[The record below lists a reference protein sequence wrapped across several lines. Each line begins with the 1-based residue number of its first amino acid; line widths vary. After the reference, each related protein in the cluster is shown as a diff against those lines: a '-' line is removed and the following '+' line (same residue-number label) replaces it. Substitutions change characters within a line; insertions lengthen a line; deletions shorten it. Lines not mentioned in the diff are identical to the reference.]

1 MIIIFCPNCGNQIND
16 NEKFCS
22 KCGNQ
27 IKRDSQDNNE
37 QMKQSEKTTSD
48 NVSQNVDTEKN
59 YTKYKYIGIFIAV
72 ILLLGLVPFG
82 TYSYFAHKDT
92 KQVEQNVTVEQNK
105 ENTASEDK
113 NNAVKEDVKQP
124 VEDIVN
130 LEYTQNKKFIQG
142 ENQVAYFPDSKI
154 YFQNSKIYFQKVV
167 KNYSAMLDDK
177 NQVLMNFYVNTTM
190 PDISIKEIKLANSD
204 KLFYEVICTAGAH
217 AKLEGYWLVGK
228 KDDKWTVFISMDNL
242 KSFGINPDKYY
253 NMNNKIVNGKLIIN
267 CFHLEVPEGKS
278 MAEGK
283 KVDDCYV
290 KVDWNN
296 NKQTFRMY

>member
-27 IKRDSQDNNE
+27 IKQDSQDNNE
-37 QMKQSEKTTSD
+37 QMKQSEKTIS
-48 NVSQNVDTEKN
+48 NNISQNVDIEKN

-72 ILLLGLVPFG
+72 ILLLGLVSFG
-82 TYSYFAHKDT
+82 AYSYFAHKDT
-92 KQVEQNVTVEQNK
+92 KQVEQNVTIEQNK

-130 LEYTQNKKFIQG
+130 LEYTQNKKFIQD

-154 YFQNSKIYFQKVV
+154 YFQKVG
-167 KNYSAMLDDK
+167 KSAMLDDK

-228 KDDKWTVFISMDNL
+228 KDGEWTVFISIDNL

-278 MAEGK
+278 MAKGK
-283 KVDDCYV
+283 KIDDCYI
-290 KVDWNN
+290 KVDWDN
-296 NKQTFRMY
+296 NKQTFRIY

>member
-1 MIIIFCPNCGNQIND
+1 M
-16 NEKFCS
+16 
-22 KCGNQ
+22 
-27 IKRDSQDNNE
+27 
-37 QMKQSEKTTSD
+37 
-48 NVSQNVDTEKN
+48 
-59 YTKYKYIGIFIAV
+59 
-72 ILLLGLVPFG
+72 VPFG
-82 TYSYFAHKDT
+82 AYSYFAHKDT

-154 YFQNSKIYFQKVV
+154 YFQKVG
-167 KNYSAMLDDK
+167 KNYSSMLDDK

-228 KDDKWTVFISMDNL
+228 KDGEWTVFISIDNL

-278 MAEGK
+278 MAKGK
-283 KVDDCYV
+283 KIDDCYI
-290 KVDWNN
+290 KVDWDN
-296 NKQTFRMY
+296 NKQTFRIY

>member
-27 IKRDSQDNNE
+27 IKQNSQDNNE

-82 TYSYFAHKDT
+82 AYSYFAHKDT
-92 KQVEQNVTVEQNK
+92 KQVEQNVTIEQNK
-105 ENTASEDK
+105 ENTA
-113 NNAVKEDVKQP
+113 NAVKEDVKQP

-130 LEYTQNKKFIQG
+130 LEYTQNKKFIQN

-154 YFQNSKIYFQKVV
+154 YFQKVG
-167 KNYSAMLDDK
+167 KSAMLDDK

-228 KDDKWTVFISMDNL
+228 KDGEWTVFISIDNL
-242 KSFGINPDKYY
+242 KSFGINLDKYY

-278 MAEGK
+278 MAKGK
-283 KVDDCYV
+283 KIDDCYI
-290 KVDWNN
+290 KVDWDN
-296 NKQTFRMY
+296 NKQTFRIY

>member
-27 IKRDSQDNNE
+27 IKQDNNE
-37 QMKQSEKTTSD
+37 QMKQSEKTISD
-48 NVSQNVDTEKN
+48 NVSQNVDAQKS

-82 TYSYFAHKDT
+82 AYSYFAHKDT

-130 LEYTQNKKFIQG
+130 LEYTQNKKFIQD

-154 YFQNSKIYFQKVV
+154 YFQKVG
-167 KNYSAMLDDK
+167 KSAMLDDK

-217 AKLEGYWLVGK
+217 AKLEGYWLIGK
-228 KDDKWTVFISMDNL
+228 KDGEWTVFISMDNL

-283 KVDDCYV
+283 KIDDCYV
-290 KVDWNN
+290 KVDWDN

>member
-27 IKRDSQDNNE
+27 IKQNSQDNNE
-37 QMKQSEKTTSD
+37 QMKQSEKTTRD
-48 NVSQNVDTEKN
+48 NISQNVDTEKN

-82 TYSYFAHKDT
+82 AYSYFAHKDT

-130 LEYTQNKKFIQG
+130 LEYTQNKKFIQD

-154 YFQNSKIYFQKVV
+154 YFQKVG
-167 KNYSAMLDDK
+167 KSAMLDDK

-228 KDDKWTVFISMDNL
+228 KDGEWTVFISIDNL

-278 MAEGK
+278 MAKDK
-283 KVDDCYV
+283 KSMIVI
-290 KVDWNN
+290 
-296 NKQTFRMY
+296 

>member
-82 TYSYFAHKDT
+82 AYSYFAHKDT

-154 YFQNSKIYFQKVV
+154 YFQKVG

-267 CFHLEVPEGKS
+267 CFHLEVSEGKS
-278 MAEGK
+278 MAKGK
-283 KVDDCYV
+283 KIDDCYI
-290 KVDWNN
+290 KVDWDN

>member
-27 IKRDSQDNNE
+27 IKQDSQDNNE
-37 QMKQSEKTTSD
+37 QMKQSEKTTRD
-48 NVSQNVDTEKN
+48 NISQNVDTEKN

-82 TYSYFAHKDT
+82 AYSYFAHKDT

-130 LEYTQNKKFIQG
+130 LEYTQNDKFILG
-142 ENQVAYFPDSKI
+142 DKEVAYFPSSKI
-154 YFQNSKIYFQKVV
+154 SF
-167 KNYSAMLDDK
+167 KNVDNNCSVMLDDK
-177 NQVLMNFYVNTTM
+177 NQVLMNFYTNRDV
-190 PDISIKEIKLANSD
+190 PDLR
-204 KLFYEVICTAGAH
+204 
-217 AKLEGYWLVGK
+217 
-228 KDDKWTVFISMDNL
+228 L
-242 KSFGINPDKYY
+242 K
-253 NMNNKIVNGKLIIN
+253 
-267 CFHLEVPEGKS
+267 
-278 MAEGK
+278 
-283 KVDDCYV
+283 
-290 KVDWNN
+290 
-296 NKQTFRMY
+296 R

>member
-1 MIIIFCPNCGNQIND
+1 
-16 NEKFCS
+16 
-22 KCGNQ
+22 
-27 IKRDSQDNNE
+27 
-37 QMKQSEKTTSD
+37 MK
-48 NVSQNVDTEKN
+48 
-59 YTKYKYIGIFIAV
+59 I
-72 ILLLGLVPFG
+72 
-82 TYSYFAHKDT
+82 
-92 KQVEQNVTVEQNK
+92 
-105 ENTASEDK
+105 
-113 NNAVKEDVKQP
+113 NAVKEDVKQP

-154 YFQNSKIYFQKVV
+154 YFQKVG
-167 KNYSAMLDDK
+167 KSAMLDDK

-228 KDDKWTVFISMDNL
+228 KDGEWTVFISIDNL

-278 MAEGK
+278 MAKGK
-283 KVDDCYV
+283 KIDDCYI
-290 KVDWNN
+290 KVDWDN
-296 NKQTFRMY
+296 NKQTFRIY

>member
-27 IKRDSQDNNE
+27 IKQNSQDNNE
-37 QMKQSEKTTSD
+37 QMKQSEKTTRD
-48 NVSQNVDTEKN
+48 NISQNVDTEKN

-82 TYSYFAHKDT
+82 AYSYFAHKDT

-130 LEYTQNKKFIQG
+130 LEYTQNKKFIQD

-154 YFQNSKIYFQKVV
+154 YFQKVG
-167 KNYSAMLDDK
+167 KSAMLDDK

-228 KDDKWTVFISMDNL
+228 KDGEWTVFIFIDNL

-278 MAEGK
+278 MAKGK
-283 KVDDCYV
+283 KIDDCYI
-290 KVDWNN
+290 KVDWDN
-296 NKQTFRMY
+296 NKQTFRIY

>member
-27 IKRDSQDNNE
+27 IKQNSQDNNE

-48 NVSQNVDTEKN
+48 NISQNVDTEKK

-82 TYSYFAHKDT
+82 AYSYFAHKDT
-92 KQVEQNVTVEQNK
+92 KQVEQNVTIEQNK

-154 YFQNSKIYFQKVV
+154 YFQKVG
-167 KNYSAMLDDK
+167 KSAMLDDK

-228 KDDKWTVFISMDNL
+228 KDGEWTVFISMDNL

-283 KVDDCYV
+283 KIDDCYV
-290 KVDWNN
+290 KVDWDN

>member
-1 MIIIFCPNCGNQIND
+1 MIII
-16 NEKFCS
+16 FCS

-27 IKRDSQDNNE
+27 IKQNSQDNNE
-37 QMKQSEKTTSD
+37 QMKQSEKTTRD
-48 NVSQNVDTEKN
+48 NISQNVDTEKN

-82 TYSYFAHKDT
+82 AYSYFAHKDT

-130 LEYTQNKKFIQG
+130 LEYTQNKKFIQD

-154 YFQNSKIYFQKVV
+154 YFQKVG
-167 KNYSAMLDDK
+167 KSAMLDDK

-228 KDDKWTVFISMDNL
+228 KDGEWTVFIFIDNL

-290 KVDWNN
+290 KVDWDN

>member
-27 IKRDSQDNNE
+27 IKQNSQDNNE
-37 QMKQSEKTTSD
+37 QMKQSEKTTRD
-48 NVSQNVDTEKN
+48 NISQNVDTEKN

-72 ILLLGLVPFG
+72 ILLLGLVSFG
-82 TYSYFAHKDT
+82 AYSYFAHKDT

-154 YFQNSKIYFQKVV
+154 YFQKVG
-167 KNYSAMLDDK
+167 KSAMLDDK

-228 KDDKWTVFISMDNL
+228 KDGEWTVFISIDNL

-278 MAEGK
+278 MAKGK
-283 KVDDCYV
+283 KIDDCYI
-290 KVDWNN
+290 KVDWDN
-296 NKQTFRMY
+296 NKQTFRIY

>member
-1 MIIIFCPNCGNQIND
+1 MIIIFSPNCGNQIND

-27 IKRDSQDNNE
+27 IKQDSQDNNE

-48 NVSQNVDTEKN
+48 NVSQNVDNEKN

-72 ILLLGLVPFG
+72 ILLLGLVSFG
-82 TYSYFAHKDT
+82 AYSYFAHKDT
-92 KQVEQNVTVEQNK
+92 KQVEQNVTAEQNK
-105 ENTASEDK
+105 ENIVSEDK

-124 VEDIVN
+124 VEDIIN

-154 YFQNSKIYFQKVV
+154 YFQKVG

-204 KLFYEVICTAGAH
+204 KLFYEVVCTAGAH

-228 KDDKWTVFISMDNL
+228 KDDMWTVFISMDNL

-290 KVDWNN
+290 KVDWDN

>member
-27 IKRDSQDNNE
+27 IKQNSQDNNE
-37 QMKQSEKTTSD
+37 QMKQSEKTTRD
-48 NVSQNVDTEKN
+48 NISQNVDTEKN

-82 TYSYFAHKDT
+82 AYSYFAHKDT
-92 KQVEQNVTVEQNK
+92 KQVEQNVTIEQNK

-154 YFQNSKIYFQKVV
+154 YFQKVG
-167 KNYSAMLDDK
+167 KSAMLDDK

-253 NMNNKIVNGKLIIN
+253 NMNNKIINGKLIIN

-290 KVDWNN
+290 KVDWDN

>member
-27 IKRDSQDNNE
+27 IKQDSQDNNE
-37 QMKQSEKTTSD
+37 QMKQSEKTTRD
-48 NVSQNVDTEKN
+48 NISQNVDTEKN

-82 TYSYFAHKDT
+82 AYSYFAHKDT
-92 KQVEQNVTVEQNK
+92 KQVEQNVTAEQNK

-124 VEDIVN
+124 VEDIIN

-154 YFQNSKIYFQKVV
+154 YFQKVG

-228 KDDKWTVFISMDNL
+228 KMA
-242 KSFGINPDKYY
+242 
-253 NMNNKIVNGKLIIN
+253 NGLYL
-267 CFHLEVPEGKS
+267 FP
-278 MAEGK
+278 
-283 KVDDCYV
+283 
-290 KVDWNN
+290 
-296 NKQTFRMY
+296 

>member
-27 IKRDSQDNNE
+27 IKQDSQDNNE
-37 QMKQSEKTTSD
+37 QMKQSEKTTRD
-48 NVSQNVDTEKN
+48 NISQNVDTEKN

-72 ILLLGLVPFG
+72 ILLLGLVSFG
-82 TYSYFAHKDT
+82 AYSYFAHKDT
-92 KQVEQNVTVEQNK
+92 KQVEQNVTIEQNK

-154 YFQNSKIYFQKVV
+154 YFQKVG
-167 KNYSAMLDDK
+167 KSAMLDDK

-228 KDDKWTVFISMDNL
+228 KDGEWTVFISIDNL

-278 MAEGK
+278 MAKGK
-283 KVDDCYV
+283 KIDDCYI
-290 KVDWNN
+290 KVDWDN
-296 NKQTFRMY
+296 NKQTFRIY

>member
-1 MIIIFCPNCGNQIND
+1 M
-16 NEKFCS
+16 
-22 KCGNQ
+22 
-27 IKRDSQDNNE
+27 
-37 QMKQSEKTTSD
+37 
-48 NVSQNVDTEKN
+48 VS
-59 YTKYKYIGIFIAV
+59 
-72 ILLLGLVPFG
+72 FG
-82 TYSYFAHKDT
+82 AYSYFAHKDT

-130 LEYTQNKKFIQG
+130 LEYTQNDKFILG
-142 ENQVAYFPDSKI
+142 DKEVAYFT
-154 YFQNSKIYFQKVV
+154 NSKISF
-167 KNYSAMLDDK
+167 KNVGNNCSVMLDDK
-177 NQVLMNFYVNTTM
+177 NQVLMNFYTDVLV
-190 PDISIKEIKLANSD
+190 PDLSIKEIKLANSD
-204 KLFYEVICTAGAH
+204 KLFNEVKCTAGAH

-253 NMNNKIVNGKLIIN
+253 NMNNKMVNGKLIIN

-283 KVDDCYV
+283 KVDDCYI
-290 KVDWNN
+290 
-296 NKQTFRMY
+296 

>member
-27 IKRDSQDNNE
+27 IKQNSQDNNE
-37 QMKQSEKTTSD
+37 QMKQSEKTTRD
-48 NVSQNVDTEKN
+48 NISQNVDTEKN

-82 TYSYFAHKDT
+82 AYSYFAHKDT

-130 LEYTQNKKFIQG
+130 LEYTQNKKFIQD

-154 YFQNSKIYFQKVV
+154 YFQKVG
-167 KNYSAMLDDK
+167 KSAMLDDK

-228 KDDKWTVFISMDNL
+228 KDGEWTVFISMDNL

-278 MAEGK
+278 MAKGK
-283 KVDDCYV
+283 KIDDCYI
-290 KVDWNN
+290 KVDWDN
-296 NKQTFRMY
+296 NKQTFRIY

>member
-27 IKRDSQDNNE
+27 IKQNSQDNNE
-37 QMKQSEKTTSD
+37 QMKQSEKTTRD
-48 NVSQNVDTEKN
+48 NISQNVDTEKN

-82 TYSYFAHKDT
+82 AYSYFAHKDT

-130 LEYTQNKKFIQG
+130 LEYTQNKKFIQD

-154 YFQNSKIYFQKVV
+154 YFQKVG
-167 KNYSAMLDDK
+167 KSAMLDDK

-228 KDDKWTVFISMDNL
+228 KDGEWTVFISMDNL

-283 KVDDCYV
+283 KIDDCYV
-290 KVDWNN
+290 KVDWDN

>member
-27 IKRDSQDNNE
+27 IKQDNNE
-37 QMKQSEKTTSD
+37 QMKQSEKTISD
-48 NVSQNVDTEKN
+48 NVSQNVDAQKS

-72 ILLLGLVPFG
+72 ILLLGLVSFG
-82 TYSYFAHKDT
+82 AYSYFAHKDT

-154 YFQNSKIYFQKVV
+154 YFQKVG
-167 KNYSAMLDDK
+167 KSAMLDDK

-228 KDDKWTVFISMDNL
+228 KDGEWTVFISIDNL

-253 NMNNKIVNGKLIIN
+253 NMNNKTVNGKLIIN

-278 MAEGK
+278 MAKGK
-283 KVDDCYV
+283 KIDDCYI
-290 KVDWNN
+290 KVDWDN

>member
-27 IKRDSQDNNE
+27 IKQNSQDNNE
-37 QMKQSEKTTSD
+37 QMKQSEKTTRD
-48 NVSQNVDTEKN
+48 NISQNVDTEKN

-82 TYSYFAHKDT
+82 AYSYFAHKDT
-92 KQVEQNVTVEQNK
+92 KQVEQNVTIEQNK

-130 LEYTQNKKFIQG
+130 LEYTQNKKFIQD

-154 YFQNSKIYFQKVV
+154 YFQKVG
-167 KNYSAMLDDK
+167 KSAMLDDK

-228 KDDKWTVFISMDNL
+228 KDGEWTVFISMDNL

-283 KVDDCYV
+283 KIDDCYV
-290 KVDWNN
+290 KVDWDN

>member
-27 IKRDSQDNNE
+27 IKQNSQDNNE
-37 QMKQSEKTTSD
+37 QMKQSEKTTRD
-48 NVSQNVDTEKN
+48 NISQNVDTEKN

-82 TYSYFAHKDT
+82 AYSYFAHKDT

-130 LEYTQNKKFIQG
+130 LEYTQNKKFIQD

-154 YFQNSKIYFQKVV
+154 YFQKVG
-167 KNYSAMLDDK
+167 KSAMLDDK

-228 KDDKWTVFISMDNL
+228 KDGEWTVFISIDNL

-290 KVDWNN
+290 KVDWDN

>member
-27 IKRDSQDNNE
+27 IKQNSQDNNE
-37 QMKQSEKTTSD
+37 QMKQREKTTSD
-48 NVSQNVDTEKN
+48 NISQNVDTEKN

-82 TYSYFAHKDT
+82 AYSYFAHKDT
-92 KQVEQNVTVEQNK
+92 KQVEQNVTIEQNK

-154 YFQNSKIYFQKVV
+154 YFQKVG
-167 KNYSAMLDDK
+167 KSAMLDDK

-228 KDDKWTVFISMDNL
+228 KDGEWTVFISIDNL
-242 KSFGINPDKYY
+242 KSFCINPDKYY

-278 MAEGK
+278 MAKGK
-283 KVDDCYV
+283 KIDDCYI
-290 KVDWNN
+290 KVDWDN
-296 NKQTFRMY
+296 NKQTFRIY

>member
-1 MIIIFCPNCGNQIND
+1 M
-16 NEKFCS
+16 
-22 KCGNQ
+22 
-27 IKRDSQDNNE
+27 
-37 QMKQSEKTTSD
+37 
-48 NVSQNVDTEKN
+48 VS
-59 YTKYKYIGIFIAV
+59 
-72 ILLLGLVPFG
+72 FG
-82 TYSYFAHKDT
+82 AYSYFAHKDT

-105 ENTASEDK
+105 ENTASEGK

-130 LEYTQNKKFIQG
+130 LEYTQNDKFILG
-142 ENQVAYFPDSKI
+142 DKEVAKI
-154 YFQNSKIYFQKVV
+154 SF
-167 KNYSAMLDDK
+167 KNVGNNCSVMLDDK
-177 NQVLMNFYVNTTM
+177 NQVLMNFYTDVLV
-190 PDISIKEIKLANSD
+190 PDLSIKEIKLANSD
-204 KLFYEVICTAGAH
+204 KLFYEVKCTAGAH

-253 NMNNKIVNGKLIIN
+253 NMDNKIVNGKLIIN

-290 KVDWNN
+290 KVDWDN

>member
-27 IKRDSQDNNE
+27 IKRDSQDNQDNNE

-82 TYSYFAHKDT
+82 AYSYFAHKDT

-154 YFQNSKIYFQKVV
+154 YFQKVG

-290 KVDWNN
+290 KVDWDN

>member
-27 IKRDSQDNNE
+27 IKQNSQDNNE
-37 QMKQSEKTTSD
+37 QMKQSEKTTRD
-48 NVSQNVDTEKN
+48 NISQNVDTEKN

-82 TYSYFAHKDT
+82 AYSYFAHKDT

-130 LEYTQNKKFIQG
+130 LEYTQNKKFIQD

-154 YFQNSKIYFQKVV
+154 YFQKVGKSV
-167 KNYSAMLDDK
+167 MLDDK

-228 KDDKWTVFISMDNL
+228 KDGEWTVFISIDNL

-278 MAEGK
+278 MAKGK
-283 KVDDCYV
+283 KIDDCYI
-290 KVDWNN
+290 KVDWDN
-296 NKQTFRMY
+296 NKQTFRIY

>member
-27 IKRDSQDNNE
+27 IKQNSQDNNE
-37 QMKQSEKTTSD
+37 QMKQSEKTTRD
-48 NVSQNVDTEKN
+48 NISQNVDTEKN

-82 TYSYFAHKDT
+82 AYSYFAHKDT

-130 LEYTQNKKFIQG
+130 LEYTQNKKFIQD

-154 YFQNSKIYFQKVV
+154 YFQKVG
-167 KNYSAMLDDK
+167 KSAMLDDK

-228 KDDKWTVFISMDNL
+228 KDGEWTVFISIDNL

-267 CFHLEVPEGKS
+267 CFHLELPEGKS
-278 MAEGK
+278 MAKGK
-283 KVDDCYV
+283 KIDDCYI
-290 KVDWNN
+290 KVDWDN
-296 NKQTFRMY
+296 NKQTFRIY

>member
-27 IKRDSQDNNE
+27 IKQNSQDNNE
-37 QMKQSEKTTSD
+37 QMKQSEKTTRD
-48 NVSQNVDTEKN
+48 NISQNVDTEKN

-82 TYSYFAHKDT
+82 AYSYFAHKDT

-130 LEYTQNKKFIQG
+130 LEYTQNDKFILG
-142 ENQVAYFPDSKI
+142 DKEVAYFPSSKI
-154 YFQNSKIYFQKVV
+154 SF
-167 KNYSAMLDDK
+167 KNVDNNCSVMLDDK
-177 NQVLMNFYVNTTM
+177 NQVLMNFYTNRDV
-190 PDISIKEIKLANSD
+190 PDLSIKEIKLANSD

-217 AKLEGYWLVGK
+217 AKLEGYWLIGK
-228 KDDKWTVFISMDNL
+228 KDGEWTVFISMDL
-242 KSFGINPDKYY
+242 S
-253 NMNNKIVNGKLIIN
+253 LIHI
-267 CFHLEVPEGKS
+267 
-278 MAEGK
+278 
-283 KVDDCYV
+283 
-290 KVDWNN
+290 
-296 NKQTFRMY
+296 

>member
-27 IKRDSQDNNE
+27 IKQDNNE

-82 TYSYFAHKDT
+82 AYSYFAHKDT
-92 KQVEQNVTVEQNK
+92 KQVEQNVTIEQNK

-130 LEYTQNKKFIQG
+130 LEYTQNKKFIQD

-154 YFQNSKIYFQKVV
+154 YFQKVG
-167 KNYSAMLDDK
+167 KSAMLDDK

-228 KDDKWTVFISMDNL
+228 KDGEWTVFISIDNL

-278 MAEGK
+278 MAKGK
-283 KVDDCYV
+283 KIDDCYI
-290 KVDWNN
+290 KVDWDN
-296 NKQTFRMY
+296 NKQTFRIY

>member
-27 IKRDSQDNNE
+27 IKQNSQDNNE
-37 QMKQSEKTTSD
+37 QMKQSEKTTRD
-48 NVSQNVDTEKN
+48 NISQNVDTEKN

-82 TYSYFAHKDT
+82 AYSYFAHKDT

-154 YFQNSKIYFQKVV
+154 YFQKVG
-167 KNYSAMLDDK
+167 KSAMLDDK

-228 KDDKWTVFISMDNL
+228 KDGEWTVFISIDNL

-278 MAEGK
+278 MAKGK
-283 KVDDCYV
+283 KIDDCYI
-290 KVDWNN
+290 KVDWDN
-296 NKQTFRMY
+296 NKQTFRIY

>member
-1 MIIIFCPNCGNQIND
+1 
-16 NEKFCS
+16 
-22 KCGNQ
+22 
-27 IKRDSQDNNE
+27 
-37 QMKQSEKTTSD
+37 MKQSEKTTRD
-48 NVSQNVDTEKN
+48 NISQNVDTEKN

-82 TYSYFAHKDT
+82 AYSYFAHKDT

-130 LEYTQNKKFIQG
+130 LEYTQNDKFILG
-142 ENQVAYFPDSKI
+142 DKEVAYFPSSKI
-154 YFQNSKIYFQKVV
+154 SF
-167 KNYSAMLDDK
+167 KNVDNNCSVMLDDK
-177 NQVLMNFYVNTTM
+177 NQVLMNFYTNRDV
-190 PDISIKEIKLANSD
+190 PDLSIKEIKLANSD

-217 AKLEGYWLVGK
+217 AKLEGYWLIGK
-228 KDDKWTVFISMDNL
+228 KDGEWTVFISMDNL

-283 KVDDCYV
+283 KIDDCYV
-290 KVDWNN
+290 KVDWDN

>member
-1 MIIIFCPNCGNQIND
+1 MIIIFCPNYGNQIND

-27 IKRDSQDNNE
+27 IKQNSQDNNE

-48 NVSQNVDTEKN
+48 NISQNVDTEKN

-82 TYSYFAHKDT
+82 AYSYFAHKDT
-92 KQVEQNVTVEQNK
+92 KQVEQNVTIEQNK

-154 YFQNSKIYFQKVV
+154 YFQKVG
-167 KNYSAMLDDK
+167 KSAMLDDK

-228 KDDKWTVFISMDNL
+228 KDGEWTVFISIDNL

-278 MAEGK
+278 MAKGK
-283 KVDDCYV
+283 KIDDCYI
-290 KVDWNN
+290 KVDWDN
-296 NKQTFRMY
+296 NKQTFRIY

>member
-27 IKRDSQDNNE
+27 IKQDNNE
-37 QMKQSEKTTSD
+37 QMKQSEKTISD
-48 NVSQNVDTEKN
+48 NVSQNVDAQKS

-82 TYSYFAHKDT
+82 AYSYFAHKDT

-130 LEYTQNKKFIQG
+130 LEYTQNKKFIQD

-154 YFQNSKIYFQKVV
+154 YFQKVG
-167 KNYSAMLDDK
+167 KSAMLDDK

-217 AKLEGYWLVGK
+217 AKLEGYWLIGK
-228 KDDKWTVFISMDNL
+228 KDGEWTVFISIDNL

-278 MAEGK
+278 MAKGK
-283 KVDDCYV
+283 KIDDCYI
-290 KVDWNN
+290 KVDWDN
-296 NKQTFRMY
+296 NKQTFRIY

>member
-27 IKRDSQDNNE
+27 IKQNSQDNNE

-48 NVSQNVDTEKN
+48 NISQNVDTEKN

-82 TYSYFAHKDT
+82 AYSYFAHKDT

-130 LEYTQNKKFIQG
+130 LEYTQNKKFIQD

-154 YFQNSKIYFQKVV
+154 YFQKVG
-167 KNYSAMLDDK
+167 KSAMLDDK

-217 AKLEGYWLVGK
+217 AKLEGYWLIGK
-228 KDDKWTVFISMDNL
+228 KDGEWTVFISMDNL

-283 KVDDCYV
+283 KINDCYV
-290 KVDWNN
+290 KVDWDN

>member
-1 MIIIFCPNCGNQIND
+1 L
-16 NEKFCS
+16 
-22 KCGNQ
+22 
-27 IKRDSQDNNE
+27 
-37 QMKQSEKTTSD
+37 
-48 NVSQNVDTEKN
+48 VS
-59 YTKYKYIGIFIAV
+59 
-72 ILLLGLVPFG
+72 FG
-82 TYSYFAHKDT
+82 AYSYFAHKDT

-130 LEYTQNKKFIQG
+130 LEYTQNDKFILG
-142 ENQVAYFPDSKI
+142 DKEVAKI
-154 YFQNSKIYFQKVV
+154 SF
-167 KNYSAMLDDK
+167 KNVGNNCSVMLDDK
-177 NQVLMNFYVNTTM
+177 NQVLMNFYTDVLV
-190 PDISIKEIKLANSD
+190 PDLSIKEIKLANSD
-204 KLFYEVICTAGAH
+204 KLFYEVKCTAGAH

-253 NMNNKIVNGKLIIN
+253 NMDNKIVNGKLIIN

-290 KVDWNN
+290 KVDWDN